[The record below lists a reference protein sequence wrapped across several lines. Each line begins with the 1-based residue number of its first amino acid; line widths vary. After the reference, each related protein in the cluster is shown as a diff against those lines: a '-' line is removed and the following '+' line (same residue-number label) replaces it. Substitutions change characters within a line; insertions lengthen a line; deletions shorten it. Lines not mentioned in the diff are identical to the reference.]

1 MFNIRFLKDHK
12 LFFFFSVLSAFLFFC
27 PLFAYSQNSNLEKVA
42 LQLMWKHQF
51 QFAGYYAA
59 VEKGFYRQ
67 AGLDVNIVEAGTA
80 DTVDEV
86 ISGKADFGTCN
97 SDLILYRNAGKPVVV
112 LAVIFQHS
120 PNVLLAGKDAG
131 INNIHDISGKRV
143 MIEPHSAQL
152 FALMKHEGISTDSI
166 KILPHS
172 YDTKDMIAKK
182 VDAMSAYSTD
192 EPFPLQQ
199 AGFDF
204 LEFTPLSGG
213 IDFYGDCFFTSE
225 ENIKK
230 NPARVKAFREAS
242 LLGWKYAMKNHDEM
256 VDIIFNKYS
265 NRHSK
270 PHLSFEAQKMMPL
283 VQPVLIE
290 MGYMNPGRWRHIA
303 DTYAE
308 MGMLKP
314 GFPLKRFIYEQ
325 EQHLDLSRY
334 YWAIFIA
341 LSIAAIAASISL
353 YINALNRS
361 LKHQIS
367 ERMAS
372 EAELLKTKEAAEV
385 ANSSKSEF
393 LANMS
398 HEIRTPMNAI
408 LGFSELLK
416 EHINDPKYALYLQS
430 INMAGKSLL
439 TLINDILDLSKIEAG
454 KLDITYER
462 VNMDNICREI
472 KQIFA
477 LKIMEKGLEF
487 GVEID
492 KNINTGLLLDAM
504 RIRQILLNL
513 AGNAIKFTEKGGV
526 YITVKK
532 AGENETEK
540 TIDMIIEVRDTGIGI
555 PKDRQEI
562 IFEAFRQNDGRIT
575 RKYGGTGLGLTITKR
590 LCEIM
595 NGKIS
600 VESAENKGSV
610 FSVTLFGVKRSSADN
625 ETKDQQN
632 LKEYETVFSGSKVLL
647 VEDNDSNRIL
657 IKGFLENCD
666 LDVIEAANGSEAMEK
681 MKETIPD
688 LVLMDMHMP
697 VMDGY
702 EAIDAMLKDKK
713 LCSVPVIAVTAS
725 ALKENMETIK
735 AICAGYLH
743 KPVSKAELISELV
756 KHLPH
761 SLKEKLEIKAG
772 PADIIFEK
780 EMERLFSNAVKKR
793 EFIEK
798 IYPEFEKINK
808 TTVFKKINDFSS
820 MLKIFAEENEM
831 KDTAGYAEKIR
842 QASDSFDIETVRSL
856 IDRLSGFLNG
866 KIKAGDV

>member
-1 MFNIRFLKDHK
+1 MFKTGFLKQNRFL
-12 LFFFFSVLSAFLFFC
+12 LIFSILSFFLFFC
-27 PLFAYSQNSNLEKVA
+27 PVSAYSQNSNLEKVT
-42 LQLMWKHQF
+42 LQLIWKHQF

-59 VEKGFYRQ
+59 IEKGFYRQ
-67 AGLDVNIVEAGTA
+67 AGLDVKVVEAGAT
-80 DTVDEV
+80 DTIDEV
-86 ISGKADFGTCN
+86 INGKADFGTCN
-97 SDLILYRNAGKPVVV
+97 SDLILYRSAGKPVVV

-131 INNIHDISGKRV
+131 INNIHDLSGKRI

-152 FALMKHEGISTDSI
+152 FALMKNEGISTDSI
-166 KILPHS
+166 RILPHS
-172 YDTKDMIAKK
+172 YDTNDMIAKK

-204 LEFTPLSGG
+204 MEFTPLSGG

-230 NPARVKAFREAS
+230 NPGRVKAFREAS
-242 LLGWKYAMKNHDEM
+242 LLGWKYAMKNHNEI
-256 VDIIFNKYS
+256 VDLIFNKYS
-265 NRHSK
+265 QRHSK
-270 PHLSFEAQKMMPL
+270 PHLIFEAQKMMPL

-308 MGMLKP
+308 MGMLKTD
-314 GFPLKRFIYEQ
+314 FPLKGFMYDQ

-341 LSIAAIAASISL
+341 LSIAAIAAAISL

-385 ANSSKSEF
+385 ANRSKSEF

-416 EHINDPKYALYLQS
+416 EYIKDPKYSEYLQS
-430 INMAGKSLL
+430 INTSGKSLL

-454 KLDITYER
+454 KLDITCES
-462 VNMDNICREI
+462 VNMNSVCREI

-477 LKIMEKGLEF
+477 LKIIEKGLEF
-487 GVEID
+487 GVDID
-492 KNINTGLLLDAM
+492 KDISSKLLLDAM
-504 RIRQILLNL
+504 RVRQILLNL

-526 YITVKK
+526 YITIKK
-532 AGENETEK
+532 AGENKAEETV
-540 TIDMIIEVRDTGIGI
+540 DMMIEIKDTGIGI

-562 IFEAFRQNDGRIT
+562 IFEAFRQHDGRIT

-600 VESAENKGSV
+600 VESAEGQGSV
-610 FSVTLFGVKRSSADN
+610 FRVTLSGVKRSPAEIKTDGA
-625 ETKDQQN
+625 EN
-632 LKEYETVFSGSKVLL
+632 LKEYEVVFSGSKVLL
-647 VEDNDSNRIL
+647 VEDNDSNRKL
-657 IKGFLENCD
+657 IKGFLKNYE
-666 LDVIEAANGSEAMEK
+666 LEVIEAVNGSEAMEK
-681 MKETIPD
+681 MRENIPAV
-688 LVLMDMHMP
+688 VLMDMHMP

-702 EAIDAMLKDKK
+702 ETTDAMLKDEK
-713 LCSVPVIAVTAS
+713 LRSVPVIAVTAS

-735 AICAGYLH
+735 KICAGYLH
-743 KPVSKAELISELV
+743 KPVSKNELISELI
-756 KHLPH
+756 KYLPH
-761 SLKEKLEIKAG
+761 SLKEKTEIKAA
-772 PADIIFEK
+772 PVDIIFEN
-780 EMERLFSNAVKKR
+780 EMERLLSDTEKKK
-793 EFIEK
+793 ELMEK
-798 IYPEFEKINK
+798 IYPEFEKISK
-808 TTVFKKINDFSS
+808 TTVFKKINDFSIL
-820 MLKIFAEENEM
+820 LKTFAEENEL
-831 KDTAGYAEKIR
+831 KNTALYAEKIR
-842 QASDSFDIETVRSL
+842 QTSNSFDIEAVRSL
-856 IDRLSGFLNG
+856 IDRLGAFLNE
-866 KIKAGDV
+866 KLKSGDV